1 MSQPKFSNQFVRELI
16 NIDIEVKSKKWLELK
31 NLEKFIELQTYNI
44 LTKSPL
50 AQFLH
55 KKINFGLSISLCSNL
70 QIKKINRQFRHQDK
84 PTNVLSF
91 GNLDEKI
98 IQQSGL
104 NKAIGTNKYIFLG
117 DIILGYE
124 YILNEAKQ
132 HQKDFKNHLTH
143 MLLHGILHII
153 GYDHEGEKM
162 AKIMENLEIKILQ
175 KLNINNPYNNEI

>member
-1 MSQPKFSNQFVRELI
+1 MSQPKFSNKIVRKLV

-31 NLEKFIELQTYNI
+31 NIEKFIESQVIKI
-44 LTKSPL
+44 LVKSPL
-50 AQFLH
+50 VEFLN
-55 KKINFGLSISLCSNL
+55 KKINFDLSISLCSNL
-70 QIKKINRQFRHQDK
+70 QIRKINREFRGKDK
-84 PTNVLSF
+84 PTDVLSF

-124 YILNEAKQ
+124 YISKEAKDYE
-132 HQKDFKNHLTH
+132 KDFKNHLTH
-143 MLLHGILHII
+143 LLLHGILHLL
-153 GYDHEGEKM
+153 GHDHEEEKM

-175 KLNINNPYNNEI
+175 ELNINNPYKNEI